1 MVRAVKLSLLMEL
14 PEGESREALT
24 QRYQA
29 ELEASVVGA
38 RAEGAT
44 PSDAGSSEAAAQ
56 PATAG
61 GTQGAAQPTSTPE
74 LDLVFI
80 ASDERPL
87 FVRQL
92 EALPQATGCFIAAFD
107 AYVTQTDGWLG
118 ELLTA
123 HAKLRDPDISAVF
136 SERAPAGGEKVTRLI
151 HRGLCR
157 LSGRRSPPRELGTAA
172 LFDRRWVPALIALPP
187 RADLDLPLALATVG
201 AEWQRVWHR
210 RALSA
215 TPPQPPLGARMTL
228 GFRRLS
234 WLGGLRELAMLI
246 GLGVYGFCGILI
258 VSGPRS
264 AWTAKGGFGVALV
277 LLLTLIAGLVQWFMR
292 RPLRPA
298 LALGSE
304 TVAEIESHRRAL
316 PSR

>member
-1 MVRAVKLSLLMEL
+1 MKLSLLMEL
-14 PEGESREALT
+14 PEGEPLEALT

-29 ELEASVVGA
+29 ELETHVGA
-38 RAEGAT
+38 EEADGEAELTVVPLAR
-44 PSDAGSSEAAAQ
+44 
-56 PATAG
+56 
-61 GTQGAAQPTSTPE
+61 
-74 LDLVFI
+74 
-80 ASDERPL
+80 DERPL

-92 EALPQATGCFIAAFD
+92 EALPQASGCFIAAFD
-107 AYVTQTDGWLG
+107 AHVTQTDGWLG

-172 LFDRRWVPALIALPP
+172 LFDRRWVPALTALPP
-187 RADLDLPLALATVG
+187 RADLDLPLALASVG
-201 AEWQRVWHR
+201 AEWHRVWHR

-215 TPPQPPLGARMTL
+215 TPPKPPLSERVKF
-228 GFRRLS
+228 GFRRFS

-246 GLGVYGFCGILI
+246 GLGLYGFCGILI

-264 AWTAKGGFGVALV
+264 AWAAKGWFGVALLV
-277 LLLTLIAGLVQWFMR
+277 LLTLIAGLVQWLIR

-304 TVAEIESHRRAL
+304 TVAEIESHRRAK
-316 PSR
+316 PQ